1 MIKIVK
7 DEKYGFRT
15 IFNTET
21 GEYMRFYDG
30 FQASYP
36 HLIDV
41 GVMGSCAHG
50 RSGLCLEAGIKCY
63 QDGLHAHKPNMTLDN
78 YKKIIDESKDKLFEC
93 LEENEIVLKK
103 DFNTGI
109 ITSVSIK
116 DICVNDYIW
125 NGTDRFIKV
134 TGINKKAVDSIV
146 KISMN
151 YGKYIFATHEHMFP
165 THSGLK
171 KVSELSLT
179 DSFLENKTNFDFG
192 EIYNIDVVK
201 MLISSNNC
209 GLFYIAGPAIDK
221 ICEDKGLKIYRLNGR
236 RSLKLENIKDIIL
249 NYDYSDC
256 ILFSTG
262 PNAINTILPV
272 TKELMYLLG
281 HYIGNGTKR
290 SYVISSS
297 QTKMIENIETSI
309 NSVFPEFGCNKRVVN
324 NTTIIEFSSKFPHSI
339 LFDTVL
345 NCRNNGEKQLPN
357 IIWSVP
363 FDYKISFLRG
373 YFCDGNFRINKKDG
387 LYGEIVFNTSS
398 VKLSKDLCLLLK
410 SMNISYAISTI
421 EGGEAIFS
429 KKEPRIVHR
438 KTRYRIRIGNYKEI
452 MKVYEVIKDHK
463 NAEKFLEIVNSEKEQ
478 KYLRDVK
485 PLTIEDI
492 SVVDGAYNVVDI
504 NVDSNDHLFMTSHG
518 IISHNCALGGAG
530 DVDMHENFEEILAYT
545 RENNIVPNFTTSGL
559 GMTPEKAEICKKY
572 CGAVAVS
579 MYSRLA
585 DTVPELALRRVHME
599 KNRKVYK
606 SVDDIPVLFTLGGTN
621 PDCKWDAPSYEINGL
636 CYAWDELHHMYYSD
650 EPQEYEFYRVYN
662 EVRQEKNYTMNAIK
676 MLLDAGVKTN
686 IHYVLSN
693 TTIDEAIIRL
703 KHNGF
708 PKGINAIVF
717 LLHKP
722 VGLGDQDDVI
732 KYDDPRLAE
741 FFNLIDNGKFP
752 FKIGFD
758 SCTIPGIL
766 NFCKNINV
774 DSIDTCEGGRFSMYI
789 AADMTALPCSFDNQ
803 DERFAVKLDEHTSIQ
818 DAWDSSQFE
827 QFRYSLKN
835 SCSGCKNRDACMG
848 GCPIRNE
855 IVLCNKPERDFQQK
869 G

>member
-63 QDGLHAHKPNMTLDN
+63 QDGLNMGGANMSLDN
-78 YKKIIDESKDKLFEC
+78 YKKIIDESKDKLFE
-93 LEENEIVLKK
+93 I
-103 DFNTGI
+103 
-109 ITSVSIK
+109 
-116 DICVNDYIW
+116 
-125 NGTDRFIKV
+125 
-134 TGINKKAVDSIV
+134 
-146 KISMN
+146 
-151 YGKYIFATHEHMFP
+151 
-165 THSGLK
+165 
-171 KVSELSLT
+171 
-179 DSFLENKTNFDFG
+179 
-192 EIYNIDVVK
+192 
-201 MLISSNNC
+201 
-209 GLFYIAGPAIDK
+209 
-221 ICEDKGLKIYRLNGR
+221 
-236 RSLKLENIKDIIL
+236 
-249 NYDYSDC
+249 
-256 ILFSTG
+256 
-262 PNAINTILPV
+262 
-272 TKELMYLLG
+272 
-281 HYIGNGTKR
+281 
-290 SYVISSS
+290 
-297 QTKMIENIETSI
+297 
-309 NSVFPEFGCNKRVVN
+309 
-324 NTTIIEFSSKFPHSI
+324 
-339 LFDTVL
+339 
-345 NCRNNGEKQLPN
+345 
-357 IIWSVP
+357 
-363 FDYKISFLRG
+363 
-373 YFCDGNFRINKKDG
+373 
-387 LYGEIVFNTSS
+387 
-398 VKLSKDLCLLLK
+398 
-410 SMNISYAISTI
+410 
-421 EGGEAIFS
+421 
-429 KKEPRIVHR
+429 
-438 KTRYRIRIGNYKEI
+438 
-452 MKVYEVIKDHK
+452 
-463 NAEKFLEIVNSEKEQ
+463 
-478 KYLRDVK
+478 
-485 PLTIEDI
+485 
-492 SVVDGAYNVVDI
+492 
-504 NVDSNDHLFMTSHG
+504 
-518 IISHNCALGGAG
+518 ALGGRG

-559 GMTPEKAEICKKY
+559 GMTPKKAEICKKY

-650 EPQEYEFYRVYN
+650 EPQEYEFYRIYN

-741 FFNLIDNGKFP
+741 FFKLIDNGKFP

-803 DERFAVKLDEHTSIQ
+803 DQRFAVKLDECTSIQ
-818 DAWDSSQFE
+818 DAWNSPQFE

-855 IVLCNKPERDFQQK
+855 IVLCNKPERDFQQE